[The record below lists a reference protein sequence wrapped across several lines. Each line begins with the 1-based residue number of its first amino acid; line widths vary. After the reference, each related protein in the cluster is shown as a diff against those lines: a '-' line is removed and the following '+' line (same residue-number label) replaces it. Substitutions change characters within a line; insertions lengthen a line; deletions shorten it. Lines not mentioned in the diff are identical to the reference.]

1 MAFTLAQ
8 PAYGQAGSYTAQ
20 QDRFV
25 LQATTVTPGV
35 RRLGAPSGTVANAAL
50 NVMTGDL
57 AVTSSG
63 ATDSKVNVGAGDA
76 FIYGGSGLG
85 VYHAYNDAAILS
97 SAFASCPTNTR
108 IDLVTIQ
115 VTDTGLAAPSVAV
128 VIVTG
133 TAAVTPTA
141 PATPAKAI
149 ALAQVTIPNAFVSG
163 TSQVLASSIR
173 DVRPKAQLPDFS
185 VPSLANNLNSG
196 RVDTPYA
203 PVSGN
208 VIFDTSVGSLKSY
221 SNQSLIGTSVTSTL
235 IGTGSKVFATQA
247 GLSITPGAVGTGQR
261 VRLVSRAGVEANPI
275 TTSSSS
281 IAIGTGAKVFTV
293 GAGLTFVASRVR
305 VQSLA
310 NPANFVEGTFTYVSP
325 TLTVTVDTTGGSGTF
340 TDWLVSNVQN
350 WMEGTATAYSGTSL
364 TVSVDATSGVGTF
377 TDWMIYG
384 FAWEQPVKALAS
396 GVHDGT
402 YRFVPQII
410 SPSTATPLLPV
421 DGTQWFQPDTNRL
434 FIYDGSAWVQMA
446 ATGGWTAWTPTW
458 TGLTVGTGGT
468 NVGAYNRIGKKVEF
482 YLRVVLGTTPAY
494 LATTTFPVPVGT
506 PAMAPV
512 VDIIGTRGAAR
523 WQWFPIVV
531 SGSTTVQ
538 LGYPAAGWA
547 TAATGGQL
555 TGTMNVAGY
564 ATATAGDVLDISG
577 WYVTT

>member
-25 LQATTVTPGV
+25 LQATALTPGV
-35 RRLGAPSGTVANAAL
+35 RRLGPPTGT
-50 NVMTGDL
+50 VMTGDL
-57 AVTSSG
+57 TVTSSG
-63 ATDSKVNVGAGDA
+63 TTDSKVDVGIGDA
-76 FIYGGSGLG
+76 FVYGGSGQG
-85 VYHAYNDAAILS
+85 VYHAYNDATILS

-115 VTDTGLAAPSVAV
+115 VTDTGLVAPSVAV

-133 TAAVTPTA
+133 VAAVTPAA
-141 PATPAKAI
+141 PATPAKSI

-163 TSQVLASSIR
+163 TSQVLAASIR
-173 DVRPKAQLPDFS
+173 DVRPKAQLPDLS
-185 VPSLANNLNSG
+185 VPSLLNNLNSG

-208 VIFDTSVGSLKSY
+208 LIFDTSVGSLKSY
-221 SNQSLIGTSVTSTL
+221 SNYSLIGTSATSIL
-235 IGTGSKVFATQA
+235 IGTGSKVFTTQA
-247 GLSITPGAVGTGQR
+247 GLSITPAVGQR
-261 VRLVSRAGVEANPI
+261 VRLISRAGIQANPI
-275 TTSSSS
+275 TTSTTSV
-281 IAIGTGAKVFTV
+281 AIGTGSKVFTV

-350 WMEGTATAYSGTSL
+350 WVEGTVTTYSGTSL
-364 TVSVDATSGVGTF
+364 TVLVDVTSGAGTF
-377 TDWMIYG
+377 TDWLVYG

-402 YRFVPQII
+402 YRFVPQIV

-421 DGTQWFQPDTNRL
+421 EGNQWWQTDTNLL
-434 FIYDGSAWVQMA
+434 FIYDGAAWVQMA
-446 ATGGWTAWTPTW
+446 ATSGWTAWTPTW
-458 TGLTVGTGGT
+458 TGLTIGTGGT
-468 NVGAYNRIGKKVEF
+468 NVGAYSRIGKKVEF
-482 YLRVVLGTTPAY
+482 YLKVVLGTAPSWASLT
-494 LATTTFPVPVGT
+494 LTLPVGV
-506 PAMAPV
+506 MASRV
-512 VDIIGTRGAAR
+512 NALAILQRGSSPY
-523 WQWFPIVV
+523 QWFLYGNTG
-531 SGSTTVQ
+531 GSTALVINPSTS
-538 LGYPAAGWA
+538 WA
-547 TAATGGQL
+547 TAATAGGTTNSL
-555 TGTMNVAGY
+555 FA
-564 ATATAGDVLDISG
+564 AAASDILDISG

>member
-8 PAYGQAGSYTAQ
+8 PAYGQAGSYAAQ

-35 RRLGAPSGTVANAAL
+35 RRLGPPTGT
-50 NVMTGDL
+50 VMTGDL
-57 AVTSSG
+57 TVTSSG
-63 ATDSKVNVGAGDA
+63 TTDSKVNVGIGDA
-76 FIYGGSGLG
+76 FVYGGSGQG

-115 VTDTGLAAPSVAV
+115 VTDTGLVAPSVAV

-133 TAAVTPTA
+133 TAAVTPVA
-141 PATPAKAI
+141 PATPAKSI

-163 TSQVLASSIR
+163 TSQVLAASIR
-173 DVRPKAQLPDFS
+173 DVRPKAQLPDLS
-185 VPSLANNLNSG
+185 VPSLLNNLNSG
-196 RVDTPYA
+196 RIDTPYA

-208 VIFDTSVGSLKSY
+208 LIFDTSVGSLKSY
-221 SNQSLIGTSVTSTL
+221 SNYSLIGTSATSIL
-235 IGTGSKVFATQA
+235 IGTGSKVFTTQA
-247 GLSITPGAVGTGQR
+247 GLSITPAVGQR
-261 VRLVSRAGVEANPI
+261 VRLVSRAGVKANPI
-275 TTSSSS
+275 TTSTTSV
-281 IAIGTGAKVFTV
+281 AIGTGSKVFTV

-350 WMEGTATAYSGTSL
+350 WVEGTVTTYSGTSL
-364 TVSVDATSGVGTF
+364 TVSVDVTSGAGTF
-377 TDWMIYG
+377 TDWLVYG

-402 YRFVPQII
+402 YRFVPQIM
-410 SPSTATPLLPV
+410 SPSTATPSLPV
-421 DGTQWFQPDTNRL
+421 EGNQWYQPDTNLL
-434 FIYDGSAWVQMA
+434 FIYDGAAWVQMA
-446 ATGGWTAWTPTW
+446 ATSGWTAWTPTW
-458 TGLTVGTGGT
+458 TGLTLGTGGT

-482 YLRVVLGTTPAY
+482 YLRIVLGTAPAY
-494 LATTTFPVPVGT
+494 LATTTFSVPIGT

-512 VDIIGTRGAAR
+512 VSITGTRSTTR

-555 TGTMNVAGY
+555 TGSLNVAGY
-564 ATATAGDVLDISG
+564 STATSGDVLDISG